1 LGPAGCAELIQ
12 YSPGNEPLTTPFI
25 QSSGHCPIQCVS
37 WRLHRM
43 NNLIAPHLLD
53 IICLIISTGLFSF
66 YHMFLFWKLKSN
78 PIYSLYGATT
88 LAKTDWVVNI
98 MEDRRDILA
107 VQTLRNSTMAATFLA
122 STAIL
127 LAVGVL
133 TLSGDA
139 DKLGATWHMLNLYGS
154 TSHSTMTLKLIV
166 ILGDLFI
173 AFFSFSFSIRLF
185 SHVGF
190 IINTPLSEGNYGT
203 SITFVA
209 MQLTKAGTYF
219 YIGMRA
225 YYFLVPL
232 VFWLFGPLFMVI
244 SSIILIAIMF
254 KIERTPKLDCSY
266 LSKFYKLTACPHKTE
281 K

>member
-1 LGPAGCAELIQ
+1 MSDLI
-12 YSPGNEPLTTPFI
+12 
-25 QSSGHCPIQCVS
+25 V
-37 WRLHRM
+37 
-43 NNLIAPHLLD
+43 PHYLD
-53 IICLIISTGLFSF
+53 IVCFAIAAGLFSF
-66 YHMFLFWKLKSN
+66 YHIFIFWKLKKN

-139 DKLGATWHMLNLYGS
+139 DKLGETWHILNIYGS
-154 TSHSTMTLKLIV
+154 TAHSTMTMKLIV

-173 AFFSFSFSIRLF
+173 SFFSFSFSIRLF

-190 IINTPLSEGNYGT
+190 IINTPITDGNYGT

-232 VFWLFGPLFMVI
+232 VFWLFGPQFMVI
-244 SSIILIAIMF
+244 SSIILVVIMF
-254 KIERTPKLDCSY
+254 KIERTPSLDCSY
-266 LSKFYKLTACPHKTE
+266 LSKFYKTTTCSHKI
-281 K
+281 

>member
-1 LGPAGCAELIQ
+1 MYP
-12 YSPGNEPLTTPFI
+12 
-25 QSSGHCPIQCVS
+25 
-37 WRLHRM
+37 
-43 NNLIAPHLLD
+43 LIAPHSLD
-53 IICLIISTGLFSF
+53 IICLVISVGIFLF
-66 YHMFLFWKLKSN
+66 YHVFLSWKLKSN
-78 PIYSLYGATT
+78 PIYSLYGATK

-122 STAIL
+122 STAVL

-133 TLSGDA
+133 TLSGQA
-139 DKLGATWHMLNLYGS
+139 DKLGNTWHMLNLYGS
-154 TSHSTMTLKLIV
+154 TSASTMTLKLIV
-166 ILGDLFI
+166 ILGNLFI

-190 IINTPLSEGNYGT
+190 IINTPISDGNYGT

-209 MQLTKAGTYF
+209 MQLGKAGTYF

-232 VFWLFGPLFMVI
+232 VFWLFGPLFMLA
-244 SSIILIAIMF
+244 STIILVAIMF
-254 KIERTPKLDCSY
+254 MIEKTPKLDCSF
-266 LSKFYKLTACPHKTE
+266 LSKFYKQTACSHK
-281 K
+281 